1 MNFETEQT
9 SPEEIAELSFS
20 DKFVGVFTEPSATF
34 ENISKFKI
42 KTIDWLIPLL
52 ISCVIIA
59 AGNVIRMSNPAIKSS
74 TIEMTRAQQEKQ
86 LAKYVQEKKI
96 TQEQADKQIEQTE
109 KFMATPLYLIIA
121 SGGAIIGMF
130 VFFFVFAFVYF
141 IFGKFV
147 FRGTGTFASAL
158 PALGLTQ
165 LIAAISSILAII
177 LSVVYSKTISDG
189 SIASII
195 NFSQISSPLYLILG
209 ILDVFMIWATV
220 AQSIGLS
227 KMYKTKS
234 YIPFLIVGLAI
245 LIIFKFIAFMA
256 LK

>member
-1 MNFETEQT
+1 MNFEPEQT

-34 ENISKFKI
+34 ESISKFRI

-52 ISCVIIA
+52 ISCVIII
-59 AGNVIRMSNPAIKSS
+59 AGNIVRMSNPAIKAN
-74 TIEMTRAQQEKQ
+74 TIEVTKSQQEKQ

-96 TQEQADKQIEQTE
+96 TQEQADKQMEQTE
-109 KFMATPLYLIIA
+109 KFMNTPLYLIIA
-121 SGGAIIGMF
+121 SGGAVIGMF
-130 VFFFVFAFVYF
+130 VFFFVFALIYFV
-141 IFGKFV
+141 FGKFI

-165 LIAAISSILAII
+165 LIGAISSILAII
-177 LSVVYSKTISDG
+177 LSVLYSKTISDG

-195 NFSQISSPLYLILG
+195 NFSQVSSPLYLILG

-234 YIPFLIVGLAI
+234 YIPFLIVGLSLLVILKVIAYLAI
-245 LIIFKFIAFMA
+245 K
-256 LK
+256 